1 MWSHNGHFA
10 TQNVDQHWKLIQAGA
25 DQKAPANSHITMTAG
40 SKPEYPD
47 VLIIIAIHM
56 LDREYWSL
64 GFELYRQRR

>member
-10 TQNVDQHWKLIQAGA
+10 KQNVDQHRKLIQAGA
-25 DQKAPANSHITMTAG
+25 DQKAPANSDITMTTG
-40 SKPEYPD
+40 SKPECSD

-64 GFELYRQRR
+64 GFELYRQ